1 MEDPGFMRS
10 LDTIDPME
18 HLISLIN
25 SRLPENVVHYVTWIH
40 ATPGEL
46 LVALMF
52 VLLAA
57 ALNWFLRRPL
67 LRWVKYTLYTHRREG
82 FYRLL
87 FVRIDKI
94 LRPLRLLL
102 TVYLLK
108 QAVEIFLATSWFDTI
123 FFTFYWLFFFWWIY
137 EIVKFLL
144 YLTLSSK
151 IKRQKEARTELY
163 NLFLNISRVFLAFL
177 FILLVLS
184 RLGVNLTALVTSLGI
199 GGAIIGLGAKDTI
212 TNFLDSVRLVSEDAF
227 RQGDWIETDK
237 VEGFVTEMGLT
248 STKIRT
254 FDNALVTVPNS
265 ILANTYVKNWT
276 RRMVGRRI
284 KFHLRLKLTTDTR
297 ELERVIFEIYEMLH
311 RHPDIVNKNK
321 LRYIRRMKKTY
332 ENGLFNIED
341 RYGVRRTLLVYLD
354 EIGEYSMN
362 ILVYAFSISVNWEEW
377 LRVKQDVIKRI
388 LEIVDESSLELA
400 VPRQEV
406 LLEAK
411 REDDGSLSV

>member
-1 MEDPGFMRS
+1 MA
-10 LDTIDPME
+10 TIALME

-25 SRLPENVVHYVTWIH
+25 SRLPETIVHSVTWIH

-52 VLLAA
+52 VLVAA
-57 ALNWFLRRPL
+57 VLNWLMRRPL
-67 LRWVKYTLYTHRREG
+67 LRWIKYSLYRHRREE

-87 FVRIDKI
+87 FMRIDRMI
-94 LRPLRLLL
+94 RPLRLLL
-102 TVYLLK
+102 TIYLLK
-108 QAVEIFLATSWFDTI
+108 KAVEIFWSTLWLDTV
-123 FFTFYWLFFFWWIY
+123 FFTFYWLFLFWWIY

-144 YLTLSSK
+144 YLTLSHK

-163 NLFLNISRVFLAFL
+163 NLFLNISRVFLGFL
-177 FILLVLS
+177 FLLLVLS
-184 RLGVNLTALVTSLGI
+184 RFGINLTALVTSLGI

-227 RQGDWIETDK
+227 RQGDWIATDQ

-297 ELERVIFEIYEMLH
+297 ELERVIYEIYEMLH

-354 EIGEYSMN
+354 EIGAYSMN
-362 ILVYAFSISVNWEEW
+362 VLIYAFSISVNWEEW
-377 LRVKQDVIKRI
+377 LRVKQDVIKKI
-388 LEIVDESSLELA
+388 LHIVDESSLELA
-400 VPRQEV
+400 VPRQEI
-406 LLEAK
+406 LLEAAGE
-411 REDDGSLSV
+411 RSGSSSV